1 MTPQRGLMANFITRL
16 SRHTIVTLIVLI
28 AFCFNLQAGDN
39 QRVSDSLENDQISG
53 IVNPYG
59 STCYDWRGTMVP
71 CDFKR
76 PYADLLLDT
85 SSPATRF
92 TDNRNGTVTDRLTGL
107 IWLKDANCFGM
118 KDWKGALQ
126 AVKSLKA
133 GDCGPDPAFVLT
145 DNSSVGDWR
154 LPTMRE
160 LCTLID
166 FSRRSPALP
175 ADHLFGALPTGFH
188 WSATVLE
195 SHSEVVWI
203 VYFESGTTCYDEITS
218 RAGHVWPVRGPAK

>member
-1 MTPQRGLMANFITRL
+1 MMATCFTKLIRRT
-16 SRHTIVTLIVLI
+16 SFTTILLFVS
-28 AFCFNLQAGDN
+28 CFGLQAGEN
-39 QRVSDSLENDQISG
+39 GQVLESSANGQING
-53 IVNPYG
+53 IVNPHD

-76 PYADLLLDT
+76 PYADLLLDA

-107 IWLKDANCFGM
+107 IWLKHTNCFGM
-118 KDWKGALQ
+118 TDWKGAVQ
-126 AVKSLKA
+126 AVKKLKS
-133 GDCGPDPAFVLT
+133 GDCSSDPAFVLS
-145 DNSSVGDWR
+145 DDSSAGDWR

-175 ADHLFGALPTGFH
+175 EGHLFGELPPGFH
-188 WSATVLE
+188 WSATTLD

-203 VYFESGTTCYDEITS
+203 VYFESGTTCYDQIDS
-218 RAGHVWPVRGPAK
+218 RAGHVWPVRGPVE